1 MSSAKPSDVSESRVY
16 HFPDRS
22 MRRLLQA
29 PDYVR
34 YLVEIL
40 MPELVEFLDF
50 DSGVQQNR
58 SFLSAA
64 LQERE
69 SDVVLRVPFRES
81 IDREALHI
89 CILIEHQSRSE
100 RLMRLRLLIY
110 IARIWES
117 EYQQLESRG
126 EGQQQWSPIL
136 PIVFYTGSDRWK
148 APMPLTEALNIPQFM
163 EAFVPAFKVLFL
175 DVKRTERETLTKSG
189 HPFGWLL
196 RVLQEEDA
204 DKTEFHEVLATSVS
218 EISRSGETQDSQLW
232 EALNYLILLIYHRR
246 SEGERDAFVDL
257 IKAQSP
263 DEKEIEIMA
272 QTAAEA
278 LIEQG
283 KAEGIL
289 EGIEQGREEGM
300 EQGIEQGARQ
310 MSIES
315 TLRIL
320 TRRFPDADV
329 NSLKP
334 TLEAI
339 EDLDRLVVLNTEAF
353 FAESFHTFQEDLDA

>member
-1 MSSAKPSDVSESRVY
+1 MSSSKPSDVSESRVY

-81 IDREALHI
+81 IDRETLHI

-117 EYQQLESRG
+117 EYQQLGTRG

-136 PIVFYTGSDRWK
+136 PIVFYTGSDRWT

-163 EAFVPAFKVLFL
+163 EEFVPAFKVLFL
-175 DVKRTERETLTKSG
+175 DVKRTDRETLTKSG

-204 DKTEFHEVLATSVS
+204 DKTEFREVLATSVS
-218 EISRSGETQDSQLW
+218 EISRSGETQDSQL
-232 EALNYLILLIYHRR
+232 
-246 SEGERDAFVDL
+246 
-257 IKAQSP
+257 
-263 DEKEIEIMA
+263 
-272 QTAAEA
+272 
-278 LIEQG
+278 
-283 KAEGIL
+283 
-289 EGIEQGREEGM
+289 
-300 EQGIEQGARQ
+300 
-310 MSIES
+310 
-315 TLRIL
+315 
-320 TRRFPDADV
+320 
-329 NSLKP
+329 
-334 TLEAI
+334 
-339 EDLDRLVVLNTEAF
+339 
-353 FAESFHTFQEDLDA
+353 

>member
-1 MSSAKPSDVSESRVY
+1 
-16 HFPDRS
+16 
-22 MRRLLQA
+22 
-29 PDYVR
+29 
-34 YLVEIL
+34 
-40 MPELVEFLDF
+40 MP
-50 DSGVQQNR
+50 
-58 SFLSAA
+58 
-64 LQERE
+64 
-69 SDVVLRVPFRES
+69 
-81 IDREALHI
+81 I
-89 CILIEHQSRSE
+89 
-100 RLMRLRLLIY
+100 
-110 IARIWES
+110 
-117 EYQQLESRG
+117 
-126 EGQQQWSPIL
+126 
-136 PIVFYTGSDRWK
+136 
-148 APMPLTEALNIPQFM
+148 
-163 EAFVPAFKVLFL
+163 
-175 DVKRTERETLTKSG
+175 
-189 HPFGWLL
+189 
-196 RVLQEEDA
+196 
-204 DKTEFHEVLATSVS
+204 KTEFREVLATSVS
-218 EISRSGETQDSQLW
+218 EISRSGETQDSRFW

-263 DEKEIEIMA
+263 DEKEVEIMA

-320 TRRFPDADV
+320 TRRFRDADV

-339 EDLDRLVVLNTEAF
+339 EDLDQLVVLNTEAF
-353 FAESFHTFQEDLDA
+353 FAESFQTFREGLDAHKE